1 MTAKTRV
8 LLVDD
13 DVAFLKATSLMLE
26 HEGYQ
31 VYVAEDGQSGL
42 AAAKEHKPDVA
53 VVDVIMKRP
62 DEGFVLARAIRG
74 DADLA
79 DMKVLIL
86 TGAGQHYQMLFEPD
100 DQWLPVAKVLEKPT
114 TAAALAREISAVLAD
129 SSSDREKR

>member
-1 MTAKTRV
+1 MTAKPRV